1 MFLYAQ
7 VVIDS
12 QPITFAALI
21 TGVSSSSRLTYTLV
35 PTTAFTKNDEI
46 TFLSV
51 EKAFNSSDYIACYH
65 NITDD
70 FYSDTKILK
79 IWTAD
84 DLEGIDYK
92 KSIEAI
98 S

>member
-21 TGVSSSSRLTYTLV
+21 TGVSSSSRITYTLT
-35 PTTAFTKNDEI
+35 PTTAFTKDDEI

-51 EKAFNSSDYIACYH
+51 EKAFNSSDYIVCYH
-65 NITDD
+65 NVTDD

-84 DLEGIDYK
+84 NIDGIDYK
-92 KSIEAI
+92 KAMEVAS
-98 S
+98 